1 MTITQKI
8 EALGFATYLGNFEPG
23 TPDWHKARK
32 GIGGSDIA
40 SVMDKNPW
48 KSAYTLFM
56 EKSGKAWQDL
66 PAPSMPMK
74 MGTAFEPVIRELFA
88 KENEDFLTIHETGT
102 WASVEDPRAKANVD
116 GIIEWADGSLGVLE
130 IKFSRT
136 YWDQLP
142 EYYNLQVQH
151 YLWVL
156 GLKQAIVVAVAGGDW
171 REFEVI
177 RDDSLIKD
185 MKSRLQAF
193 YGFLDTDTAP
203 DYDGSDS
210 TYETVRQLSEGLQ
223 EGDIELGAL
232 WANLLQ
238 AKLESEHW
246 EAQFKAQ
253 KSAVLAY
260 MNGTKY
266 GLFQGDKVIALQ
278 ARNGK
283 PFITFTK

>member
-1 MTITQKI
+1 MEITQKI
-8 EALGFATYLGNFEPG
+8 EALGFAKYLGTFEPG
-23 TPDWHKARK
+23 TPEWHEARK

-40 SVMDKNPW
+40 SVMDKNPY

-56 EKSGKAWQDL
+56 EKSGQIDGNIEPTMA
-66 PAPSMPMK
+66 MK
-74 MGTAFEPVIRELFA
+74 MGTAFEPIIRELFHQSNW
-88 KENEDFLTIHETGT
+88 EWLTVHETGT
-102 WASVEDPRAKANVD
+102 WASIEDPKSVANVD

-130 IKFSRT
+130 IKFSRM

-142 EYYNLQVQH
+142 EHYNLQVQH
-151 YLWVL
+151 YLSVL
-156 GLKQAIVVAVAGGDW
+156 GLKRAVVVAVAGGDW
-171 REFEVI
+171 KEFEVV

-185 MKSRLQAF
+185 MKSRVEAF

-203 DYDGSDS
+203 DYDGSES

-223 EGDIELGAL
+223 EGDIELGSL

-238 AKLESEHW
+238 AKSESEHW